1 MKIVAEKSY
10 RDVIDQMIYSEFA
23 SYADFERTAGINR
36 GTIRKIVNGDRRMS
50 ESMAYRIGAASWL
63 DPYELLRSQ
72 ADFYYDQ
79 FLAGKST
86 NTHARGCYA
95 ADGRRVGAGQNQGG
109 D

>member
-1 MKIVAEKSY
+1 MTQNY
-10 RDVIDQMIYSEFA
+10 REVIDRMIYSEFA

-36 GTIRKIVNGDRRMS
+36 GTMRKIVNGDRRMS

-86 NTHARGCYA
+86 NTHARGCYES
-95 ADGRRVGAGQNQGG
+95 DGRRVGAGQNQGG